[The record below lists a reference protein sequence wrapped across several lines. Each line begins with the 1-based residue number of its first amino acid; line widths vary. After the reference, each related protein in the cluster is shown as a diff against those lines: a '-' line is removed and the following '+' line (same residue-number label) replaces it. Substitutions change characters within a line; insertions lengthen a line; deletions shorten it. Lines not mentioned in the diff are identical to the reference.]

1 MRSKTDIIVEIEAV
15 ERAIED
21 AYFVVEVEDLKAR
34 LDKLNQEL
42 REWDT
47 THDKCRANRVR

>member
-1 MRSKTDIIVEIEAV
+1 MRSETDIIIEIEAV

-21 AYFVVEVEDLKAR
+21 AYFVAQVVALEAILHR
-34 LDKLNQEL
+34 LQQEL

-47 THDKCRANRVR
+47 THDTH